1 MPSDPHVSY
10 GVRPVKPV
18 KTNAP
23 ADPSLE
29 PLAGPLVAPL
39 DPLGLSRLSALHTA
53 DSARMLA
60 RVREAALA
68 GETPRLAPRPVID
81 ASWQRVMRIGIDPD
95 RSTSSDLLPAGELE
109 HRRRATALGQLLP
122 SLSQSLISVVQA
134 SQQIMVVTDEEGR
147 VLWREGDRGVM
158 RKADGICLEAGA
170 AWSEDTT
177 GTNGIGTALELRR
190 PVQVHSAEHF
200 VRTLHN
206 WTCAAAPV
214 HDPRDGRLLGVIDVS
229 GADSTFHPATL
240 ALVES
245 VARLAEAELRDRHLM
260 SVERLRSVAAPVL
273 CRVGGRALA
282 VDSHGWLA
290 AVTGMPPV
298 DRLPLPKSFRAGRRW
313 LPSLGMC
320 AVEPLPGGWLL
331 RVEEA
336 AEARQDGAV
345 SRVVLDLS
353 SRRRTSVTVSGAAGS
368 WTHEL
373 SPRHAELLYLLSVH
387 REGRSAAELAAD
399 LFGDRTR
406 TVTVRAEISRLR
418 RHLAQVLAHRPY
430 RFADETEVEVIPP
443 PRWADLLPQSTAP
456 AITAARRVGRDPG

>member
-1 MPSDPHVSY
+1 M
-10 GVRPVKPV
+10 
-18 KTNAP
+18 KT
-23 ADPSLE
+23 E
-29 PLAGPLVAPL
+29 PLVPPGPARPGAPHTTGPARLPHRGRAATPAG
-39 DPLGLSRLSALHTA
+39 G
-53 DSARMLA
+53 
-60 RVREAALA
+60 
-68 GETPRLAPRPVID
+68 TPRGAPRPVID
-81 ASWQRVMRIGIDPD
+81 ASWQRVMRIGVDPD
-95 RSTSSDLLPAGELE
+95 RGTSSELLPAGELE
-109 HRRRATALGQLLP
+109 HRRRTTALGELLP
-122 SLSQSLISVVQA
+122 SLSQGLVSAVRA

-147 VLWREGDRGVM
+147 VLWRDGDRAVM
-158 RKADGICLEAGA
+158 RVAASICLEEGA
-170 AWSEDTT
+170 AWSEDTA

-200 VRTLHN
+200 VRTLHS

-245 VARLAEAELRDRHLM
+245 VARLAEAELRERHLR

-282 VDSHGWLA
+282 VDPHGWLA

-298 DRLPLPKSFRAGRRW
+298 DRLPLPKTFRAGRRW

-320 AVEPLPGGWLL
+320 GVEPLPGGWLV
-331 RVEEA
+331 RVEE
-336 AEARQDGAV
+336 EAPGPDEGAV

-353 SRRRTSVTVSGAAGS
+353 GRRRSSVTVSGAAGR

-373 SPRHAELLYLLSVH
+373 SPRHAELLYVLSVH
-387 REGRSAAELAAD
+387 RQGRSAAELAAD

-406 TVTVRAEISRLR
+406 TVTVRAEMSRLR

-430 RFADETEVEVIPP
+430 RFVDEVEVEVIHPDHP
-443 PRWADLLPQSTAP
+443 TDLLTHSTAP
-456 AITAARRVGRDPG
+456 AITAARRVRDPE

>member
-1 MPSDPHVSY
+1 MQI
-10 GVRPVKPV
+10 
-18 KTNAP
+18 
-23 ADPSLE
+23 E
-29 PLAGPLVAPL
+29 PL
-39 DPLGLSRLSALHTA
+39 DPHGLSRLSALHSA
-53 DSARMLA
+53 DAARVLA
-60 RVREAALA
+60 RVRDAALA
-68 GETPRLAPRPVID
+68 GGTPHVAPRPVID

-95 RSTSSDLLPAGELE
+95 RSTSSELLPAGELE
-109 HRRRATALGQLLP
+109 HRRRATALGELLP
-122 SLSQSLISVVQA
+122 SVSQGLITVVQA

-147 VLWREGDRGVM
+147 VLWRDGDRGVM

-170 AWSEDTT
+170 AWSEETT

-200 VRTLHN
+200 VRTLHD

-214 HDPRDGRLLGVIDVS
+214 HDPRNGRLLGVIDVS
-229 GADSTFHPATL
+229 GAESTFHPATL

-245 VARLAEAELRDRHLM
+245 VARLAEAELRDRHVR
-260 SVERLRSVAAPVL
+260 SVERLRSVASPIL

-282 VDSHGWLA
+282 VDSHGWPA

-298 DRLPLPKSFRAGRRW
+298 DRLPLPKSFGAGRRW

-320 AVEPLPGGWLL
+320 AVEPLPGGWLV

-336 AEARQDGAV
+336 SGPGEGAV

-353 SRRRTSVTVSGAAGS
+353 GRRRTSVTVSGAAGQ

-373 SPRHAELLYLLSVH
+373 SPRHAELLYVLSVH

-406 TVTVRAEISRLR
+406 TVTVRAEVSRLR

-430 RFADETEVEVIPP
+430 RFVDEVEVEVVPP
-443 PRWADLLPQSTAP
+443 PHPADLLPHSTAP
-456 AITAARRVGRDPG
+456 AITAARRLPA